1 MSKKTLNRLN
11 REFNSG
17 LVERNKK
24 AKEEFKVRIPHEYDT
39 LAFKF
44 DEESKK
50 LKIVKEHV
58 IEKENELFLK
68 DSKRAVMKYNT
79 LSRNILKSSDY
90 FDVLEAELNGDFE
103 EKIKTVKNKGK
114 IRRLNKVRKE
124 VQRKIELEIKL
135 KGEAA

>member
-24 AKEEFKVRIPHEYDT
+24 AKEEFKVRIPREYDT

-44 DEESKK
+44 DEETKK
-50 LKIVKEHV
+50 TRIVKEHV
-58 IEKENELFLK
+58 ITEVDEIFVK
-68 DSKRAVMKYNT
+68 DAKRAVFKYNT
-79 LSRNILKSSDY
+79 LSRNILKSKDY

-114 IRRLNKVRKE
+114 IKRLNKVRKE

-135 KGEAA
+135 KGGAA